1 MEFSCSVCQYTSTK
15 KSSVTRHI
23 NKKLSCGSGQKEIIE
38 IPIEIKCEY
47 CNKKFSTIHNLTRH
61 KKEFCKQKD
70 KAKDE
75 EIAKLKEE
83 LRKSRTS
90 FSDEKEDKEY
100 IYLIKIYPYVD
111 NIYKVGRTEDI
122 QKRLADYKRY
132 KIVFITSCENASVCE
147 KDLIRLYKSQTIHCE
162 EMGNEYFSG
171 EYQIMKRVV
180 QEYFGT

>member
-1 MEFSCSVCQYTSTK
+1 MEFSCSVCQYTTNK
-15 KSSVTRHI
+15 KENITRHI
-23 NKKLSCGSGQKEIIE
+23 NRKNSCGSGPKEIIE

-47 CNKKFSTIHNLTRH
+47 CGKKFSLTKTLKYH
-61 KKEFCKQKD
+61 QTTSCKQKD